1 MPVGLFSGAEFVIIG
16 IVVLI
21 FFGYKWL
28 PRLGRSAGDGTRRLG
43 EGAKRHA
50 ASAQAYVDEHTPD
63 AGEVGRSAGKHV
75 REYRELKDTVMG
87 TAKPEGETS
96 SPPPDKGEP
105 TADPGGSPAEEPQ
118 PRGPDDSPE
127 RERT

>member
-16 IVVLI
+16 IVVLVL
-21 FFGYKWL
+21 FGYRWL
-28 PRLGRSAGDGTRRLG
+28 PRIGRSAGEGTRRLG

-50 ASAQAYVDEHTPD
+50 ASAQTYVDEHTPD

-87 TAKPEGETS
+87 KPTDQE
-96 SPPPDKGEP
+96 
-105 TADPGGSPAEEPQ
+105 AAA
-118 PRGPDDSPE
+118 
-127 RERT
+127 ERTDPEPPEHDPNPPQREST